1 MGFTSLLIHLLA
13 VGISTTAALD
23 GPARPTKTTLT
34 VDCLWCTG
42 TEVFDTSFTTSIEG
56 GDFSWPGFPPFPPE
70 ISKTTV
76 CAQKCSVLTL
86 STVTWKSGMS
96 KASPFTPSA
105 VSTSCV
111 TIYNDTPI
119 PSLVTLS
126 STTASTSCS
135 TTSEEMMIS
144 WEWVTPSSSSVWGIP
159 PGERTWTLG
168 TPIGTPIWSQASS
181 FHFSQATDEAS
192 GSEPC
197 TTELTVTMT
206 KTITETWQSQTPM
219 TTTLVRT
226 RSTTIETVVVE
237 TYSTST
243 GERVVG
249 GTRTETT
256 TVQAVSSGKDCV
268 QVGKCC
274 AACSATV
281 APGESGIASI
291 LSVGSVSTDEEYVSS
306 SEGSI
311 SWASGSPSGSL
322 TPNSTEDSVF
332 ETTETGWETGSEV
345 SETDSEWSSDSETDV
360 PTSIQ
365 TAGGVQVTAALG
377 IGVVLGLMG
386 LLA

>member
-13 VGISTTAALD
+13 VGISTTVALD
-23 GPARPTKTTLT
+23 GPVVPARPTKTTLT

-42 TEVFDTSFTTSIEG
+42 TEVFDTSFTTSIQ
-56 GDFSWPGFPPFPPE
+56 GDFSWPGFPPE
-70 ISKTTV
+70 ISKTTI

-96 KASPFTPSA
+96 KTSPFTPSA

-135 TTSEEMMIS
+135 TTSEEMMVS
-144 WEWVTPSSSSVWGIP
+144 WEWVTPSSSSSIWGIP

-219 TTTLVRT
+219 TTILVRT

-291 LSVGSVSTDEEYVSS
+291 LSVGSASTDEEYVSS

-311 SWASGSPSGSL
+311 SWTSGSL

-332 ETTETGWETGSEV
+332 ETTTETGWETGSDV
-345 SETDSEWSSDSETDV
+345 SETDSEWSSGSETDV

-365 TAGGVQVTAALG
+365 TAGGAQVTAALG

>member
-23 GPARPTKTTLT
+23 GPVVPTRPTKTTIT

-42 TEVFDTSFTTSIEG
+42 TEVFDTSFTTSIEEH
-56 GDFSWPGFPPFPPE
+56 FSFPGFPPE

-76 CAQKCSVLTL
+76 CAQTCSVRTL
-86 STVTWKSGMS
+86 STATRKSGMS

-111 TIYNDTPI
+111 TIYDDTPI

-126 STTASTSCS
+126 STATTSTSCS
-135 TTSEEMMIS
+135 TTSEMMVS
-144 WEWVTPSSSSVWGIP
+144 WEWVTPSSLSALGI
-159 PGERTWTLG
+159 PGERTWSLG
-168 TPIGTPIWSQASS
+168 TPIGTPIWSRASS

-192 GSEPC
+192 GLEPC

-281 APGESGIASI
+281 APGESGTASI
-291 LSVGSVSTDEEYVSS
+291 LSVGSVSTDEGYVSS
-306 SEGSI
+306 SEGPI
-311 SWASGSPSGSL
+311 SWTAGSPSGSL
-322 TPNSTEDSVF
+322 APNSTEDSVL
-332 ETTETGWETGSEV
+332 ETSEAGWETGSEV
-345 SETDSEWSSDSETDV
+345 SETNSEWSSGSETDV

-365 TAGGVQVTAALG
+365 TAGGAQVTAALG

>member
-1 MGFTSLLIHLLA
+1 MGFTSLLTHLLA
-13 VGISTTAALD
+13 VGISTTVALE
-23 GPARPTKTTLT
+23 GPIVPTRLTKTTLT

-42 TEVFDTSFTTSIEG
+42 TEVFDTSFTTSIE
-56 GDFSWPGFPPFPPE
+56 DHFSFPGFPPE
-70 ISKTTV
+70 VSKTTI
-76 CAQKCSVLTL
+76 CAQKCSVVTL

-111 TIYNDTPI
+111 TIYDDTPI
-119 PSLVTLS
+119 PSLVTLP

-135 TTSEEMMIS
+135 TSSEEMMIS

-168 TPIGTPIWSQASS
+168 TPIGTPMWSQASS
-181 FHFSQATDEAS
+181 FHFSQATDEAL
-192 GSEPC
+192 GSESC

-226 RSTTIETVVVE
+226 RSTTIETIVVE

-243 GERVVG
+243 GKRVVDD
-249 GTRTETT
+249 TRTETT

-268 QVGKCC
+268 QVGECP
-274 AACSATV
+274 CSATV
-281 APGESGIASI
+281 APGESGTASI
-291 LSVGSVSTDEEYVSS
+291 LSVGSVSTDGEYVSS
-306 SEGSI
+306 SEGYI
-311 SWASGSPSGSL
+311 SWTGSPSGSL
-322 TPNSTEDSVF
+322 VPNSTEDSVF
-332 ETTETGWETGSEV
+332 ETLETGWETGSEV
-345 SETDSEWSSDSETDV
+345 SKTDSEWSSGSETVV

-365 TAGGVQVTAALG
+365 TAGGAQVKAALG
-377 IGVVLGLMG
+377 IGALLGLMG

>member
-13 VGISTTAALD
+13 VGIPTTVALE
-23 GPARPTKTTLT
+23 GPVVPARPTKTTLT

-42 TEVFDTSFTTSIEG
+42 TEVFDTSFTTSIQ
-56 GDFSWPGFPPFPPE
+56 GDFSWPGFPPE
-70 ISKTTV
+70 ISKTTI

-86 STVTWKSGMS
+86 SAVTWKSGMS

-135 TTSEEMMIS
+135 TTSEEMMVS
-144 WEWVTPSSSSVWGIP
+144 WEWVTPSSSSSIWGIP
-159 PGERTWTLG
+159 PGEITWTLG
-168 TPIGTPIWSQASS
+168 TPVGTPIWSQASS

-219 TTTLVRT
+219 TTILVRT

-311 SWASGSPSGSL
+311 SWTSGSL

-332 ETTETGWETGSEV
+332 ETTETGWETGSDV
-345 SETDSEWSSDSETDV
+345 SETDSEWSSGSETDV

-365 TAGGVQVTAALG
+365 TAGGAQVTAALG

>member
-13 VGISTTAALD
+13 VGISTTVALD
-23 GPARPTKTTLT
+23 GPVVPARPTKTTLT

-42 TEVFDTSFTTSIEG
+42 TEVFDTSFTTSIQ
-56 GDFSWPGFPPFPPE
+56 GDFSWPGFPPE
-70 ISKTTV
+70 ISKTTI

-135 TTSEEMMIS
+135 TTSEEMMVS
-144 WEWVTPSSSSVWGIP
+144 WEWVTPSSSSSIWGIP

-219 TTTLVRT
+219 TTILVRT

-291 LSVGSVSTDEEYVSS
+291 LSVGSASTDEEYVSS

-311 SWASGSPSGSL
+311 SWTSGSL

-332 ETTETGWETGSEV
+332 ETTTETGWETGSDV
-345 SETDSEWSSDSETDV
+345 SETDSEWSSGSETDV

-365 TAGGVQVTAALG
+365 TAGGAQVTAALG

>member
-1 MGFTSLLIHLLA
+1 MGFTSLLIYLLA
-13 VGISTTAALD
+13 VGVSTTAALD
-23 GPARPTKTTLT
+23 GSVVPTQHTKTTLT
-34 VDCLWCTG
+34 VDCL
-42 TEVFDTSFTTSIEG
+42 
-56 GDFSWPGFPPFPPE
+56 
-70 ISKTTV
+70 
-76 CAQKCSVLTL
+76 
-86 STVTWKSGMS
+86 WKSGMS

-111 TIYNDTPI
+111 TIYDDTPI

-135 TTSEEMMIS
+135 TSSEEVMIS
-144 WEWVTPSSSSVWGIP
+144 WEWVTPSSSSIWGIP

-168 TPIGTPIWSQASS
+168 TPIGTPMWSQASS

-192 GSEPC
+192 GSESC

-226 RSTTIETVVVE
+226 RSTTIETIVVE

-243 GERVVG
+243 GERVVD

-268 QVGKCC
+268 QVGECP
-274 AACSATV
+274 CSPTV
-281 APGESGIASI
+281 APGESGSASI

-311 SWASGSPSGSL
+311 SWTSGSPSESL
-322 TPNSTEDSVF
+322 VPNSTEGSVF
-332 ETTETGWETGSEV
+332 ETSETEWETGSEV
-345 SETDSEWSSDSETDV
+345 SETDSEWSSGSETVV

-365 TAGGVQVTAALG
+365 TAGGAQVTAALG
-377 IGVVLGLMG
+377 IGALLGLMG

>member
-23 GPARPTKTTLT
+23 GPVVPARPTKTTLT

-42 TEVFDTSFTTSIEG
+42 AEVFDTSFTTSIEEH
-56 GDFSWPGFPPFPPE
+56 FSFPGFPPE
-70 ISKTTV
+70 VSKTTV
-76 CAQKCSVLTL
+76 CAQKCSILTL

-105 VSTSCV
+105 LSTSCV
-111 TIYNDTPI
+111 TIYDDTPI

-135 TTSEEMMIS
+135 TSSEMMIS

-159 PGERTWTLG
+159 LGERTWTLG

-181 FHFSQATDEAS
+181 FHFSQATDEAL

-226 RSTTIETVVVE
+226 RSTTIETIVVE

-268 QVGKCC
+268 QVGKCS

-281 APGESGIASI
+281 ASGESGTVSI
-291 LSVGSVSTDEEYVSS
+291 LSVGSVSTDGEYVSS
-306 SEGSI
+306 AEGSI
-311 SWASGSPSGSL
+311 SWASGSGSGSL
-322 TPNSTEDSVF
+322 VPNSTDGSVF
-332 ETTETGWETGSEV
+332 ETSETGWETGSEV
-345 SETDSEWSSDSETDV
+345 SETDSEWSSGSETVV

-365 TAGGVQVTAALG
+365 TAGGAQVTAALG
-377 IGVVLGLMG
+377 IGALLGLMG
-386 LLA
+386 LLV